1 VALLRAATACWAG
14 NWHVTLEKRRRGVE
28 IETSPS
34 RLGLARVSVVRGEGR
49 QAGKACIDDYIR
61 ATEPVY
67 DYLTQYRYTTHSSE
81 RHPLYST
88 PDSH

>member
-1 VALLRAATACWAG
+1 M
-14 NWHVTLEKRRRGVE
+14 E

-67 DYLTQYRYTTHSSE
+67 DFLTQYR
-81 RHPLYST
+81 
-88 PDSH
+88 